1 VWGRREMHTGFWW
14 GKLKE
19 SDHLDDLGLDG
30 RIMLKCI
37 LHIMAGR
44 GLDTSVQDR
53 VK

>member
-1 VWGRREMHTGFWW
+1 MHTGFWW

-30 RIMLKCI
+30 RIILKCI
-37 LHIMAGR
+37 LRIMAGR